1 MKAKLATVH
10 SGDVV
15 FLDYKN
21 MENIHGHWFN
31 HSRGTNEWQNIGN
44 IVAIGTPNLN
54 VGEIEDLY
62 LCIYGTDNY
71 DEKRFN
77 SFYDRFTQ
85 QEIIQAVGRL
95 RAGNRCDRQLKFY
108 LLSDFDLGFLEN
120 LGYQVTIVNSFE
132 ITPEAG
138 DKTQVK
144 TWGLITIAK
153 SWFEAHGSLAKLT
166 QKEISGA
173 IGCTQGYVSRL
184 LQSIGGWK
192 EFKNQ
197 VEKILLSLQGDIK
210 SKSNI
215 FETLENQELN
225 YFREI
230 LKLPPL
236 EAIKEIVDIIRNCG
250 WDNFFYYLLSESV
263 IEADKP
269 KILGLVAA
277 MFTIHFPRVSNEIQ
291 SKYGDVLA

>member
-1 MKAKLATVH
+1 M
-10 SGDVV
+10 G
-15 FLDYKN
+15 YK
-21 MENIHGHWFN
+21 
-31 HSRGTNEWQNIGN
+31 
-44 IVAIGTPNLN
+44 
-54 VGEIEDLY
+54 
-62 LCIYGTDNY
+62 
-71 DEKRFN
+71 
-77 SFYDRFTQ
+77 
-85 QEIIQAVGRL
+85 
-95 RAGNRCDRQLKFY
+95 
-108 LLSDFDLGFLEN
+108 
-120 LGYQVTIVNSFE
+120 VTIVNSFE

-166 QKEISGA
+166 QKEISGT

-250 WDNFFYYLLSESV
+250 WDNFLNYLLSEDV
-263 IEADKP
+263 IEVERP

-277 MFTIHFPRVSNEIQ
+277 RFTSWTLGSEINWRE
-291 SKYGDVLA
+291 LLC